1 MRRLSLLLA
10 PWARLPWPPTSTLT
24 RGRGRCR
31 YLWVVLV
38 NWGLSLTQIG
48 LLISIEKFTCYLFEL
63 PSGWLAD
70 RWGMRKELCLCFVAY
85 IVAFVF
91 YYFGRESFAN
101 LVAAAFLY
109 GLGEA
114 MRSGPPLPAPCRGS
128 AG

>member
-1 MRRLSLLLA
+1 M
-10 PWARLPWPPTSTLT
+10 AR
-24 RGRGRCR
+24 R

-85 IVAFVF
+85 IIAFVF
-91 YYFGRESFAN
+91 YYFGRQSFAN

-114 MRSGPPLPAPCRGS
+114 MRSGPPAPAPPCRGS

>member
-1 MRRLSLLLA
+1 M
-10 PWARLPWPPTSTLT
+10 
-24 RGRGRCR
+24 
-31 YLWVVLV
+31 VLV

-114 MRSGPPLPAPCRGS
+114 MRSGPPLPAPRQGS
-128 AG
+128 AGHMTS

>member
-1 MRRLSLLLA
+1 M
-10 PWARLPWPPTSTLT
+10 
-24 RGRGRCR
+24 
-31 YLWVVLV
+31 VLV

-114 MRSGPPLPAPCRGS
+114 MRSGPPPPPLAEAPRAMTSRWFCASQARTRRWCCSGCS
-128 AG
+128 GTT